1 MIHSQLNLLNEV
13 PKPYK
18 YIIDTSSILSQKPN
32 EPNRRIVNKSMWEYI
47 DSLIS
52 EQKIINCS
60 EIIEEIK
67 DDDLAEWWRNL
78 GGVIISV
85 DDDIQNNVVKV
96 VTQKPDI
103 IDFKQVKSS
112 GDAFLIATAMKYNL
126 IIITEESKASSKK
139 IPKVAKSLEISSINI
154 IELCEKEDKQF

>member
-1 MIHSQLNLLNEV
+1 MTHSQLNLLKEA
-13 PKPYK
+13 PKTYR

-32 EPNRRIVNKSMWEYI
+32 EPNRRIVNKSLWEYI
-47 DSLIS
+47 DSLIN
-52 EQKIINCS
+52 EQIIVTCS
-60 EIIEEIK
+60 EILEEIK

-78 GGVIISV
+78 GGEIMSV
-85 DDDIQNNVVKV
+85 DEDIQNNVVHV
-96 VTQKPDI
+96 VTQQPDI

-126 IIITEESKASSKK
+126 IIITEESKASPKK
-139 IPKVAKSLEISSINI
+139 IPKVAEMLGIESLNI

>member
-1 MIHSQLNLLNEV
+1 MTFSQLNLLNET
-13 PKPYK
+13 PKPYR
-18 YIIDTSSILSQKPN
+18 YIIDASSILSQKPN
-32 EPNRRIVNKSMWEYI
+32 ESNRRIVNKSMWEFI

-52 EQKIINCS
+52 EQAIVTCS
-60 EIIEEIK
+60 EILEEIK

-78 GGVIISV
+78 GGGIIPV

-96 VTQKPDI
+96 VTQQPDI

-126 IIITEESKASSKK
+126 IIITEESKASPKK
-139 IPKVAKSLEISSINI
+139 IPKIAELLGFESVNVV
-154 IELCEKEDKQF
+154 ELCEKEDKQF